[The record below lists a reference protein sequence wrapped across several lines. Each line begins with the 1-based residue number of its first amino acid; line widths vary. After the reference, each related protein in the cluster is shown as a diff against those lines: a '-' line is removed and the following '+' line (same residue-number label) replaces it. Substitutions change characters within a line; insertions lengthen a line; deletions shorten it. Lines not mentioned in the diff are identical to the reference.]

1 MLKVKIAFLLFY
13 LSFYNTV
20 LFGREIDDK
29 MNVYLKIEGQELLL
43 DTVDNSSVTE
53 LKNRLLQSPIV
64 LKVEDYGNM
73 EKVGELENKLPI
85 NDELISVSLGDVTL
99 YQGKFLAFYY
109 DKNTWNLT
117 KIGKIQGI
125 TKTKLKDLL
134 SKTSFITLYLK

>member
-1 MLKVKIAFLLFY
+1 LLKIKIAFLLFY
-13 LSFYNTV
+13 LSFYNTI

-29 MNVYLKIEGQELLL
+29 MDVYLKMEGQELLL

-117 KIGKIQGI
+117 KIGKIQCI

>member
-1 MLKVKIAFLLFY
+1 MLKIKIAFLLFY
-13 LSFYNTV
+13 LSFYNTI

-29 MNVYLKIEGQELLL
+29 MNVYLKMEGQELLL

>member
-1 MLKVKIAFLLFY
+1 LLKIKIAFLLFY
-13 LSFYNTV
+13 LSFYNTI

-29 MNVYLKIEGQELLL
+29 MNVYLKMEGQELLL

>member
-13 LSFYNTV
+13 LSFYNTI

-29 MNVYLKIEGQELLL
+29 MNVYLKMEGQELLL

>member
-1 MLKVKIAFLLFY
+1 M
-13 LSFYNTV
+13 
-20 LFGREIDDK
+20 
-29 MNVYLKIEGQELLL
+29 EGQELLL